1 MRGRAKI
8 RREQVLPDPATGSV
22 LVAKFINYVM
32 LDGKKATARRIVYKA
47 LDNLA
52 AATNVDRVDAFEQ
65 AVKNV
70 APLLEVKSRRVGG
83 DNYQVPME
91 VRPARK
97 TALAFRWIIDASR
110 RRKGAPME
118 DRLTQELTDAFNNTG
133 TSIKKKED
141 VHRMAEANRAFAH
154 FARF

>member
-8 RREQVLPDPATGSV
+8 RRRQVLPDPTTGSV
-22 LVAKFINYVM
+22 LVAKFINKVM
-32 LDGKKATARRIVYKA
+32 LDGKKQTARTIVAKA
-47 LDNLA
+47 LDQLA
-52 AATNVDRVDAFEQ
+52 EATNMDRVDAFEQ
-65 AVKNV
+65 SIKNA
-70 APLLEVKSRRVGG
+70 APLLEVKSRRIGG

-97 TALAFRWIIDASR
+97 NALAFRWIIDAARS
-110 RRKGAPME
+110 RKGAPME
-118 DRLTQELTDAFNNTG
+118 KRLAEELINAFNNTG
-133 TSIKKKED
+133 TAIKKKED

>member
-8 RREQVLPDPATGSV
+8 RRRQVLPDPATGSV
-22 LVAKFINYVM
+22 LVAKFINKVM
-32 LDGKKATARRIVYKA
+32 LNGKKETARNIVYKT
-47 LDNLA
+47 LDTLA
-52 AATNVDRVDAFEQ
+52 ASTNMDRVDAFEQ
-65 AVKNV
+65 AIKNA
-70 APLLEVKSRRVGG
+70 APLLEVKSRRIGG

-97 TALAFRWIIDASR
+97 NALAFRWIIDAARSR
-110 RRKGAPME
+110 QGAPME
-118 DRLTQELTDAFNNTG
+118 KILSEELINAFNNTG
-133 TSIKKKED
+133 TAIKKKED